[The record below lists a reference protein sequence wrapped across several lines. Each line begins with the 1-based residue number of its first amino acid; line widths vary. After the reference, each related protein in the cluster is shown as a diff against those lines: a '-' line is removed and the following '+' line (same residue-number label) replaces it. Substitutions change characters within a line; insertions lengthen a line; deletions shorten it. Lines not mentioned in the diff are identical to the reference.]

1 MRHFEERPDIDL
13 VYMTVCQIMTGS
25 GGWPLTIIMT
35 PDKEPFFASTYISKE
50 TRFGRMGMLELI
62 PRIKELWLTRQADVL
77 SSAYQIIGALQQ
89 TSVDLPGE
97 ELSEPILHLAYKQF
111 AGRFNERYGGFGNV
125 PKFPSPHNL
134 LFLLRYWKRTG
145 EGNALY
151 MVEKTLQAMRYGGI
165 YDHIGF
171 GFHRYSTDAQWLI
184 PHFEKMLY
192 DQAMIAMVYTE
203 AYQATG
209 KEEFAR
215 TAHEIFSYV
224 LRDMTSPEGGFYS
237 AEDADSEG
245 EEGKFY
251 LWTRDEVQKIL
262 SREEAEVAIKV
273 FNIRED
279 GNFASHVV
287 GMKKGNNILHLTES
301 WTESASHLSMSLPV
315 LKKHMESIR
324 QKMFAYRKKRI
335 YPHKDDKILTTWNG
349 LMIAALAKGAQ
360 VFNEPRYA
368 TAASRA
374 ADFVLNNLTMPDGRL
389 IHRYRDG
396 QAALPAH
403 VDDYAFLIW
412 AMLELYETTFDVNY
426 IHRALEVNRD
436 LIDHF
441 WDDNYGG
448 FYFTADDSEGL
459 LLRQKEIFDGATP
472 SGNSVAMLNLL
483 RLGRLTANAGFE
495 QKASRIGRAFSGNVS
510 QSPSSYAQLMVAL
523 DFALGPSFEVVI
535 AGDSQTNDTQE
546 MLRVIRG
553 RFIPNKVIILRSTE
567 QSLPEIDNIAT
578 FIRNHSSIDGK
589 ATVYICSNYDCR
601 LPTSDIDTMLRLLNS
616 K

>member
-1 MRHFEERPDIDL
+1 
-13 VYMTVCQIMTGS
+13 MTGS

>member
-1 MRHFEERPDIDL
+1 
-13 VYMTVCQIMTGS
+13 
-25 GGWPLTIIMT
+25 
-35 PDKEPFFASTYISKE
+35 
-50 TRFGRMGMLELI
+50 
-62 PRIKELWLTRQADVL
+62 
-77 SSAYQIIGALQQ
+77 
-89 TSVDLPGE
+89 VDLPGE
-97 ELSEPILHLAYKQF
+97 ELSEPILLLAYKQF
-111 AGRFNERYGGFGNV
+111 AGRFNEQYGGFGNE

-145 EGNALY
+145 EGKALY

-171 GFHRYSTDAQWLI
+171 GFHRYSTDAQWLV

-192 DQAMIAMVYTE
+192 DQAMLAMVFTE

-251 LWTRDEVQKIL
+251 LWTRDEVQEIL

-273 FNIRED
+273 FNISED
-279 GNFASHVV
+279 GNFANHVV

-315 LKKHMESIR
+315 LKKHLESIR

-335 YPHKDDKILTTWNG
+335 HPHKDDKILTTWNG

-360 VFNEPRYA
+360 VFNEPRYE
-368 TAASRA
+368 TAAGRA
-374 ADFVLNNLTMPDGRL
+374 AEFVLNNLTKPDGRL

-426 IHRALEVNRD
+426 IHRALGVNRD

-483 RLGRLTANAGFE
+483 RLGRLTANSDFE
-495 QKASRIGRAFSGNVS
+495 KKASKIGCAFSGNVS
-510 QSPSSYAQLMVAL
+510 QSPSSYAQLMIAL

-553 RFIPNKVIILRSTE
+553 RFIPNKVIILRSAE
-567 QSLPEIDNIAT
+567 QSLPEIDHIAT
-578 FIRNHSSIDGK
+578 FTKNHSSINGK
-589 ATVYICSNYDCR
+589 ATAYICSNYDCR

>member
-1 MRHFEERPDIDL
+1 
-13 VYMTVCQIMTGS
+13 
-25 GGWPLTIIMT
+25 
-35 PDKEPFFASTYISKE
+35 
-50 TRFGRMGMLELI
+50 MLELI
-62 PRIKELWLTRQADVL
+62 PRIKELWLTRQAEVH
-77 SSAYQIIGALQQ
+77 SSACQIISALQQ

-111 AGRFNERYGGFGNV
+111 AGCFNEQYGGFGNE

-145 EGNALY
+145 EGKALY

-171 GFHRYSTDAQWLI
+171 GFHRYSTDAQWLV

-192 DQAMIAMVYTE
+192 DQAMLAMVFTE

-251 LWTRDEVQKIL
+251 LWTRDEVQEIL

-273 FNIRED
+273 FNISED
-279 GNFASHVV
+279 GNFANHVV

-315 LKKHMESIR
+315 LKKHLESIR

-335 YPHKDDKILTTWNG
+335 HPHKDDKILTTWNG

-360 VFNEPRYA
+360 VFNEPRYE
-368 TAASRA
+368 TAAGRA
-374 ADFVLNNLTMPDGRL
+374 AEFVLNNLTKPDGRL

-426 IHRALEVNRD
+426 IHRALGVNRD

-483 RLGRLTANAGFE
+483 RLGRLTANSDFE
-495 QKASRIGRAFSGNVS
+495 KKASKIGCAFSGNVS
-510 QSPSSYAQLMVAL
+510 QSPSSYAQLMIAL

-553 RFIPNKVIILRSTE
+553 RFIPNKVIILRSAE
-567 QSLPEIDNIAT
+567 QSLPEIDHIAT
-578 FIRNHSSIDGK
+578 FTKNHSSINGK
-589 ATVYICSNYDCR
+589 ATAYICSNYDCR